1 MSTVPRIAASTLR
14 EAFAMQPDLFEAFWD
29 LYGAIWMEGRLDHAT
44 KEVAR
49 LRNARVTGC
58 GYCKQVRFSVA
69 REQGLSESAAAMV
82 DEGYGES
89 GLSERH
95 KAAVAFADRFLA
107 LPGTP
112 RPTWTGA
119 ESNGTESGESVAA
132 LDADERIEL
141 AVALAMFMGFAKMLI
156 TLGLE
161 PTEMPIT
168 VVATPGS
175 ESQRT

>member
-119 ESNGTESGESVAA
+119 ESSGSAAA